1 MTPVRTMSSEIS
13 NILTHGDL
21 TFSDF
26 VELALYHPEFGYYA
40 KPENRIGKEGDFV
53 TAPLLSPAF
62 GFAMSRLAGE
72 FLGGMSDDVSTIVDV
87 GCGDGELI
95 LNMAA
100 ADSTGRARFFGV
112 DRSLERVSSAAS
124 ETEVAFVRTLD
135 EVPQQGPRLI
145 VSNELFDALP
155 FSRLVQ
161 RGEHLH
167 ELWVTERNGDLDWQE
182 HEAPGAWEDYFAM
195 REIEL
200 EDGQFAD
207 VSMEWEAYYTDL
219 CRTTPRGLIV
229 TLDYGYPEKQLFHG
243 RVRRFGTAA
252 AYSQQRVT
260 RDLLR
265 DPGTH
270 DITAHINFSDLIRA
284 GERAG
289 FDTLFFDRQAKFLL
303 ALGITEHEL
312 FRPAGDVSIDSVAE
326 GVDLIQRRED
336 ARRLVLPDGIGEDI
350 RVLVQ
355 AKGIALNGW
364 TFQRKLF

>member
-1 MTPVRTMSSEIS
+1 MSSELS
-13 NILTHGDL
+13 KLLTHGDL
-21 TFSDF
+21 TFRDF
-26 VELALYHPEFGYYA
+26 VELALYHPEFGYYSRA
-40 KPENRIGKEGDFV
+40 ENRIGKEGDFI
-53 TAPLLSPAF
+53 TSPLLSPVF
-62 GFAMSRLAGE
+62 GYAISRLVRE
-72 FLGGMSDDVSTIVDV
+72 FSSGMGDEVSTFVDV
-87 GCGDGELI
+87 GCGDGALI
-95 LNMAA
+95 LYMAA
-100 ADSTGRARFFGV
+100 TESAGKARFFGV
-112 DRSLERVSSAAS
+112 DRSLERVSSTAAG
-124 ETEVAFVRTLD
+124 TAVTFVRTLD
-135 EVPQQGPRLI
+135 EVAQDGPRLI

-167 ELWVTERNGDLDWQE
+167 ELWVTERNGDLDWRE
-182 HEAPGAWEDYFAM
+182 NEAPGAWEDYFAV
-195 REIEL
+195 REIAL

-219 CRTTPRGLIV
+219 CRMTPRGMIV
-229 TLDYGYPEKQLFHG
+229 TFDYGYPEKQLFHG

-312 FRPAGDVSIDSVAE
+312 FRPVGEVVIDSIGE

-364 TFQRKLF
+364 SFQRKLF

>member
-1 MTPVRTMSSEIS
+1 MSSELS
-13 NILTHGDL
+13 NMLTYGDL
-21 TFSDF
+21 SFREF

-40 KPENRIGKEGDFV
+40 RGENPIGKERDFV
-53 TAPLLSPAF
+53 TSPLMSPVF
-62 GFAMSRLAGE
+62 GYALSRLADE
-72 FLGGMSDDVSTIVDV
+72 FSGSMGDEVSTIVDV
-87 GCGDGELI
+87 GCGDGALI

-100 ADSTGRARFFGV
+100 AESAGKARFFGV
-112 DRSLERVSSAAS
+112 DRSLDRVSLAAAD
-124 ETEVAFVRTLD
+124 TEVTFVRTLD
-135 EVPQQGPRLI
+135 EVPQDGPRLT

-167 ELWVTERNGDLDWQE
+167 ELWVTERNGELDWQE
-182 HEAPGAWEDYFAM
+182 HEAPGAWEDYFAV
-195 REIEL
+195 REIAL

-207 VSMEWEAYYTDL
+207 VSMEWEAYYSDL
-219 CRTTPRGLIV
+219 CRMTPRGMIV
-229 TLDYGYPEKQLFHG
+229 TFDYGYPEKQLFHG

-270 DITAHINFSDLIRA
+270 DITAHINFSDLFRA

-312 FRPAGDVSIDSVAE
+312 FRPVGDVAIDSVAE

-355 AKGIALNGW
+355 AKGIALTGW
-364 TFQRKLF
+364 SFQRKLF